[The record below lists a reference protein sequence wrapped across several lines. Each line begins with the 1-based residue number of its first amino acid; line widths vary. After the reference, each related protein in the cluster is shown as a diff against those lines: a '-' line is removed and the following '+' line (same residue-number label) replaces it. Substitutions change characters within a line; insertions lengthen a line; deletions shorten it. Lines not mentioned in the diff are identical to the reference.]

1 MKKIGFVF
9 ALWLTSLTCFA
20 DDSAKQLLAILT
32 PLQTMQADFQQ
43 SILDKNGRVLEQ
55 TSGKM
60 ALLRPGK
67 FSWDTQKPA
76 HQLLIA
82 DGTKIWLYDESLK
95 QVTVQP
101 QTKKAASPVMLL
113 SDPTS
118 SLIEQFSVCCAKK
131 SQAQLT
137 FTLTPK
143 DKAAMFQHAELS
155 FKSGQLNQMQLFDN
169 LGQRTMIKFSQVKTN
184 VPLSP
189 SLFAFVAPKGVDV
202 VVGQG

>member
-1 MKKIGFVF
+1 MKKIGF
-9 ALWLTSLTCFA
+9 ALALLLTSFTCFA
-20 DDSAKQLLAILT
+20 DESAKQLLAILT
-32 PLQTMQADFQQ
+32 PLQTIQADFQQ

-55 TSGKM
+55 SSGKM
-60 ALLRPGK
+60 ALMRPGK

-82 DGTKIWLYDESLK
+82 DGAKIWLYDESLK

-131 SQAQLT
+131 TPAQLT

-155 FKSGQLNQMQLFDN
+155 FKVGQLSQMQLFDN
-169 LGQRTMIKFSQVKTN
+169 LGQRTVIKFSQVKTN
-184 VPLSP
+184 IPLNKG
-189 SLFAFVAPKGVDV
+189 LFVFVAPKGVDV